1 MRQHRSPRG
10 RAGKGPDIPIR
21 EVTSIDVKYCFA
33 DDEIE
38 SARWP
43 RDLTKQV
50 SDLRVPRS
58 SAKSGRP

>member
-33 DDEIE
+33 DDAIE
-38 SARWP
+38 SSR
-43 RDLTKQV
+43 
-50 SDLRVPRS
+50 
-58 SAKSGRP
+58 